1 MQIWPIC
8 ILAMSS
14 MHIGHETKKPMSN
27 MGPICVLDPHQHLAD
42 HLPHHQSMPTPHS
55 AENTLHTP
63 LVTSILLESGQ
74 PLMVRGCE
82 EPSVGA
88 LDSHKPGGHML
99 VKLAVHMSLRLRM
112 SVVTSRAMTSN
123 ALTSK
128 TELDGDVAVAVSFG
142 VLSACGGSRITCC
155 VRTMATTVSFILLC
169 LWQSSVPYTKR
180 RSKAIWVIQYAN
192 WLF

>member
-1 MQIWPIC
+1 MCTFNYI
-8 ILAMSS
+8 
-14 MHIGHETKKPMSN
+14 
-27 MGPICVLDPHQHLAD
+27 
-42 HLPHHQSMPTPHS
+42 
-55 AENTLHTP
+55 
-63 LVTSILLESGQ
+63 
-74 PLMVRGCE
+74 MVRSCE

-88 LDSHKPGGHML
+88 LDSRKPGGHML

-169 LWQSSVPYTKR
+169 FWQSSVPYTKR
-180 RSKAIWVIQYAN
+180 RSKAILGDPVCKLAFLRPVCILDTKMTSSMQTGLKKSSLHMGCPFCIWDLYLNGTQHIYIYM
-192 WLF
+192 